1 MTKLCR
7 LCGKPLIAIVTP
19 DGRQLARQCPLCL
32 AWAPGSDDVG
42 MEPAPKRAPTRTELK
57 QRKTI
62 KAAKAARQLGWW
74 FK

>member
-32 AWAPGSDDVG
+32 AWAPGSEDVG
-42 MEPAPKRAPTRTELK
+42 LEPAAKKPLTKAEQK
-57 QRKTI
+57 ARKTI
-62 KAAKAARQLGWW
+62 KVAKAALQLGWW